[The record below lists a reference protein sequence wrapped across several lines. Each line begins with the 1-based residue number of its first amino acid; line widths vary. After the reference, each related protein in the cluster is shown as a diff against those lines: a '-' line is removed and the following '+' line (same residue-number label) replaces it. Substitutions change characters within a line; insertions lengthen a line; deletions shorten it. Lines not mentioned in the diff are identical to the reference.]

1 MKKFTAIVLLLVSI
15 LLFILFIPRER
26 EHAVV
31 AECSSNYSKVY
42 LGDKLYKIKL
52 PRTYSVGTVINYKYN
67 FFKILEVDEVSPL
80 TERVMIK
87 NNEYYELEKSG
98 SVKLSKSPF
107 YYYLDENNKLSI
119 CADNKLIV
127 GQNNAKIYMDKKNTL
142 KTLIITPIDFSYMRV
157 GISTN
162 NFNSLYHS
170 QLEITC
176 MEDSKL
182 YNIQEGGSINIPKS
196 SKITIEHAANEIIFS
211 FDSQKKTFKSRTYL
225 KGKDFKIDSLKRG
238 NPSFVPYYSGIME
251 FTLCRDGVLMINE
264 VNIEDYLCKVV
275 PSEMPSSGGIES
287 LKCQAIAART
297 YAISDM
303 LQNRFANL
311 GFYVDDS
318 TQSQVY
324 NNIETNTLA
333 SNSVKETSGLI
344 MTSNNTPI
352 DAKYYSSSGGMATTY
367 EDVWFNSD
375 GTSEDKKYYFN
386 GSYIQ
391 GETNIPQSEQH
402 WLDFYKNK
410 NLKAID
416 SESPYFRWYIYF
428 SKESLEKS
436 LNKSLKIIFEKR
448 KDFIEILQ
456 NNKKI
461 DTLPELKDL
470 TNISV
475 LQRSKFGN
483 IMCISFEFSNAT
495 VNVKGDI
502 NIRSAIRCS
511 KEFSG
516 EIIPIVRH
524 KKEPLINN
532 NLIPSSFF
540 AIDKVNGGFKIYGGG
555 YGHGVGMSQFGAM
568 ELSKKGMKYND
579 ILDKFYKNIKI
590 EKIY

>member
-42 LGDKLYKIKL
+42 LGDKLYKIRL

-67 FFKILEVDEVSPL
+67 FFKILKVDEVSPL

-87 NNEYYELEKSG
+87 NNDYYELEKSG
-98 SVKLSKSPF
+98 PVKLSKSPF
-107 YYYLDENNKLSI
+107 YYYLDKNNKLSI
-119 CADNKLIV
+119 CTDSKLIV
-127 GQNNAKIYMDKKNTL
+127 GQNNSKIYMGKKNAL
-142 KTLIITPIDFSYMRV
+142 KTLIITPIDFSYMRI

-162 NFNSLYHS
+162 NFDSIYHN

-182 YNIQEGGSINIPKS
+182 YNIQEGSSINISKG
-196 SKITIEHAANEIIFS
+196 SKIAIEKAANEIIFS
-211 FDSQKKTFKSRTYL
+211 FGSQKKPFKSRTYL
-225 KGKDFKIDSLKRG
+225 KGGDFKIDSLKRG
-238 NPSFVPYYSGIME
+238 NPSFVPYYSGIIE
-251 FTLCRDGVLMINE
+251 FTLCKDGILMINE

-333 SNSVKETSGLI
+333 SNSVRETSGLI

-391 GETNIPQSEQH
+391 GETNIPQSEQD

-410 NLKAID
+410 PNLAIFKD
-416 SESPYFRWYIYF
+416 ALTLSKNPVCYNGDLFAAKEYEAFCSDFPDINTVMIGRGLIYNPGLAMGI
-428 SKESLEKS
+428 KTNTKLDKN
-436 LNKSLKIIFEKR
+436 LL
-448 KDFIEILQ
+448 KDFHHRLYEDYQNILFGDKNVLFKMKEVWYYMIESFT
-456 NNKKI
+456 NHSKYAKKI
-461 DTLPELKDL
+461 KKAQRL
-470 TNISV
+470 TDYDEVITSLFAEQEISED
-475 LQRSKFGN
+475 R
-483 IMCISFEFSNAT
+483 
-495 VNVKGDI
+495 
-502 NIRSAIRCS
+502 
-511 KEFSG
+511 
-516 EIIPIVRH
+516 
-524 KKEPLINN
+524 
-532 NLIPSSFF
+532 
-540 AIDKVNGGFKIYGGG
+540 
-555 YGHGVGMSQFGAM
+555 
-568 ELSKKGMKYND
+568 
-579 ILDKFYKNIKI
+579 
-590 EKIY
+590 